1 LAEIDKL
8 ILDLPKS
15 SLKEFKI
22 EPEYYATNKRVV
34 DLNFPQSAF
43 IVMIERNGVYLR
55 PGGSTVIE
63 ANDLLMVLA
72 DDAKD
77 FDLVKECLISDTS
90 D

>member
-1 LAEIDKL
+1 
-8 ILDLPKS
+8 
-15 SLKEFKI
+15 
-22 EPEYYATNKRVV
+22 
-34 DLNFPQSAF
+34 
-43 IVMIERNGVYLR
+43 MIERNGVYLR